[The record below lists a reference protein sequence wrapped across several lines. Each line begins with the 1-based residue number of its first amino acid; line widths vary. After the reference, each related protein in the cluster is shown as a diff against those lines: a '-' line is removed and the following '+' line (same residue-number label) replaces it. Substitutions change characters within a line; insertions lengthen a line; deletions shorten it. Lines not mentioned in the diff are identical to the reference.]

1 MKIGKERSAF
11 RLKHLEDGNSV
22 ICSPAVKDVF
32 QMNSEIPFGKYKG
45 TKTRFMDAFEKDPFY
60 IRFLFED
67 TKDKTFFVNA
77 SEEMRIKA
85 GQVCSQTGVKM
96 HPFYMVAR
104 DVKTATAVDTI
115 SIQSFKLTLE
125 GL

>member
-11 RLKHLEDGNSV
+11 RLKHLEDNSV
-22 ICSPAVKDVF
+22 ICSPAVKEVF

-45 TKTRFMDAFEKDPFY
+45 TKTRFIDAFDKDPFY

-67 TKDKTFFVNA
+67 TKDKTFFISA
-77 SEEMRIKA
+77 SEEMRNKA
-85 GQVCSQTGVKM
+85 AEVCAQTGVKM
-96 HPFYMVAR
+96 HPFYMLKR
-104 DVKTATAVDTI
+104 DVKTASAVDTI